1 MGVSYCAM
9 NHLSLYRQGD
19 IQSALRKGI
28 CAQFHGGPP
37 GIRRTTQVDLWRSGS
52 EVPWLPSCAPASGF
66 RRWPGREAH
75 SKHGQISAIR
85 LAWTEAR
92 RKSMQLPLLPSGGC
106 FWKHSAIELLTSA
119 IECGGKTVHKHTCGR
134 DRRSLVL
141 PSWECEGLTWLPPA
155 HNCFSLD

>member
-1 MGVSYCAM
+1 MGVSCCAM

-37 GIRRTTQVDLWRSGS
+37 GIWRTTQVDLWRSGS
-52 EVPWLPSCAPASGF
+52 EVPWLPSCSPASGF
-66 RRWPGREAH
+66 RRLPGREAH

-92 RKSMQLPLLPSGGC
+92 ENQCNCLCCHLVVASGSAALLSYWPRRL
-106 FWKHSAIELLTSA
+106 SAGE
-119 IECGGKTVHKHTCGR
+119 TVHKHTCGR